1 LPYSKRLGVFKEA
14 SVPYYAIEARGKK
27 VGIKYLSD
35 PQALLPFLKAFTTDV
50 ELTSRE
56 ADTSDERAFRI
67 AFDNRADSFTG
78 VDDFTFWLEP
88 NNGPPTRPI
97 IAGYRIGPDGKA

>member
-1 LPYSKRLGVFKEA
+1 M
-14 SVPYYAIEARGKK
+14 PYYAIEANGKK

-35 PQALLPFLKAFTTDV
+35 PQALRPFLKALSTDV

-56 ADTSDERAFRI
+56 AEPSDERAFRA
-67 AFDNRADSFTG
+67 AFDGRDDGSIG
-78 VDDFTFWLEP
+78 VDDFTYWLEP
-88 NNGPPTRPI
+88 NDGPPTRPI